1 MAEQLKI
8 VERKSSTGGNI
19 VEFFNEQGQRVRL
32 VHTAGSAYSGKIAT
46 QEEKVK
52 VDKQGFWG

>member
-1 MAEQLKI
+1 MSEQLKV

-19 VEFFNEQGQRVRL
+19 KEFYNSQGQRVRV

-46 QEEKVK
+46 QEEKVR
-52 VDKQGFWG
+52 VDRQGFWG